1 MTHPLSSDI
10 EHWHLTCSH
19 FVVLCNTFLI
29 LPTHPTPWK
38 LVTQEKPEKYPTIY
52 SVILPVL
59 GVFMNGVEMV
69 SKSPNVLWLK
79 YIYELLRISWFKIWS
94 RFTEDN
100 VESHLDL
107 SVERFLQAWGTGLLQ
122 AAKTQNV
129 TVTKRRFGN
138 LTYQISLGNL
148 FWKKFPQKKRFY
160 KIINRFSNRFRAF
173 YDYT

>member
-59 GVFMNGVEMV
+59 GVFINGVEMV

-100 VESHLDL
+100 VESQSPWFVGGTLPS
-107 SVERFLQAWGTGLLQ
+107 SVGHRFASSCENS
-122 AAKTQNV
+122 KCH
-129 TVTKRRFGN
+129 
-138 LTYQISLGNL
+138 
-148 FWKKFPQKKRFY
+148 
-160 KIINRFSNRFRAF
+160 SNE
-173 YDYT
+173 T